1 MTNLAFD
8 YHNLHTQ
15 LTPEQNAANMT
26 IVAEIIKQNQL
37 RSVGVIPTDNFKTN
51 ERSIMKEALTKAMFV
66 IIITA
71 MLLLMSCGTTE
82 PTPAEVCNPYNAV
95 VRCKAVSPL
104 GAECTYTT
112 FQEDCKCR
120 NNRHSWNIP

>member
-1 MTNLAFD
+1 MSLIIPYSELNST
-8 YHNLHTQ
+8 
-15 LTPEQNAANMT
+15 LTPEQNAANMI

-82 PTPAEVCNPYNAV
+82 PTTTEVCNPYNAV

-112 FQEDCKCR
+112 FQKDCKCR